1 MQSSKKPARPPHVL
15 ITRRRQVNIHA
26 ETAAL
31 LRNEKTAAKPAFKM
45 FQTEIPETVAI
56 GNALGLIDAFPI
68 FSQKW
73 GPVVV
78 PLLADLVG
86 EITEVLDVDRA

>member
-1 MQSSKKPARPPHVL
+1 VL
-15 ITRRRQVNIHA
+15 ITRRRQVNIQA
-26 ETAAL
+26 KTAAL
-31 LRNEKTAAKPAFKM
+31 LRNEETAENPAFDM
-45 FQTEIPETVAI
+45 FDTEIPEAVAI
-56 GNALGLIDAFPI
+56 ADALGQIDKFPI

-78 PLLADLVG
+78 PLLQQLVG